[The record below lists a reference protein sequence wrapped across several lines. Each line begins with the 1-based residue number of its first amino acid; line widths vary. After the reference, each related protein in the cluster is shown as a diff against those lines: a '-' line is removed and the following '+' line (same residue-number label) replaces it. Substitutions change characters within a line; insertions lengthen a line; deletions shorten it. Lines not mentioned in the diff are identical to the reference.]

1 MSVAYA
7 RRAFECYAYGYR
19 RTWRG
24 SVLSTFAMPLVYLG
38 AMGLG
43 VGALIDDPATTRALG
58 GSYLEFLAPGLLA
71 ASVVAMVFGECTWPV
86 ISQIKWDRSFY
97 AMLATPLRPTDIV
110 LGNIAFVGVRAA
122 ITSTAFFVAMAVFG
136 VVHTPWALLTVPVG
150 VLTGLS
156 LATPVYAFAVRRNN
170 ETSFSLLFRF
180 GNIPLFLFSGTFFPV
195 AALPAA
201 VQPVAYASPLWH
213 GVDLCRALMA
223 GTPASWLSLVHVG
236 YLLLWV
242 ITGFVL
248 ARRGFEKRMV
258 V

>member
-7 RRAFECYAYGYR
+7 RRAFECYLYGYR

-24 SVLSTFAMPLVYLG
+24 SVLSTFVMPLVYLG

-43 VGALIDDPATTRALG
+43 VGALIDDPATTAALG
-58 GSYLEFLAPGLLA
+58 GSYLDFLAPGLLA
-71 ASVVAMVFGECTWPV
+71 ASVVAMVFNECTWPV
-86 ISQIKWDRSFY
+86 ISQIKWDKSFY

-110 LGNIAFVGVRAA
+110 LGNITFVGLRAG
-122 ITSTAFFVAMAVFG
+122 ITSTAFLVAMALFG
-136 VVHTPWALLTVPVG
+136 IVHTPWAVLTVPVG
-150 VLTGLS
+150 ILTGLA
-156 LATPVYAFAVRRNN
+156 LATPVYAFAVRRQN

-195 AALPAA
+195 AALPTAI
-201 VQPVAYASPLWH
+201 QPVAYVSPLWH

-223 GTPASWLSLVHVG
+223 GAPASWLSLLHVA
-236 YLLLWV
+236 YLLLWLV
-242 ITGFVL
+242 AGFVL